1 MSAPSHKIRVAIL
14 DDHQSIID
22 GYRYRLERELD
33 IEVVATANYGE
44 EIEPLLTK
52 HETDVLL
59 LDINVPVAPDNPNPY
74 PVLYVIPRILQ
85 SHPNLNILIISMY
98 CERALIKASLEAGV
112 AGYILKDDRETIMDL
127 PGIIRSVARGG
138 IYFSQ
143 RTYQQLRKRPVAEPH
158 LTPRQIELLS
168 LCAAY
173 PDETTAGLARRLGVA
188 NSTIRNLLSDAYL
201 QLNVHSKAAAI
212 IRAREMGLITPPT
225 PPLDGE
231 TSMK

>member
-1 MSAPSHKIRVAIL
+1 MCALSHKIRVAIL

-22 GYRYRLERELD
+22 GYRYRLDHELD
-33 IEVVATANYGE
+33 IEVVAAAHYGV
-44 EIEPLLTK
+44 EIEPLLAK

-74 PVLYVIPRILQ
+74 PVLFVIPRILQ
-85 SHPNLNILIISMY
+85 IYPNLNILIISMY

-112 AGYILKDDRETIMDL
+112 AGYILKDDRETIIDL

-143 RTYQQLRKRPVAEPH
+143 RAYQQLRQPLVSEPH
-158 LTPRQIELLS
+158 LTPRQKQLLS

-173 PDETTAGLARRLGVA
+173 PDETTAELARRLGVA
-188 NSTIRNLLSDAYL
+188 SSTLRNLLSDAYL

-212 IRAREMGLITPPT
+212 IKAREMRLITPPVH
-225 PPLDGE
+225 LDPDE
-231 TSMK
+231 